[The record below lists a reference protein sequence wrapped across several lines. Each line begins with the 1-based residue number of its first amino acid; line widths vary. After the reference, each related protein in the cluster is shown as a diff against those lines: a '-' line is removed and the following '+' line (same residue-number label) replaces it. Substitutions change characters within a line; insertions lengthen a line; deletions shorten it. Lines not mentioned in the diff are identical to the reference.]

1 MEFGKVIRN
10 KNSLSEKE
18 VVIIIGQSSGKN

>member
-1 MEFGKVIRN
+1 MDFGKVIRN
-10 KNSLSEKE
+10 KNSRFEKE